1 MELIKT
7 RCKQGSLVVTD
18 QVVRVHLLGMESRT
32 IVRSAIVAIDYELTI
47 PSVFGY
53 GGGASLVFHAQ
64 SGDQLHADLVK
75 PKIAKEIMQLLGF

>member
-7 RCKQGSLVVTD
+7 VSKQGELIITD
-18 QVVRVHLLGMESRT
+18 QVVRIHLAGLESRT
-32 IVRSAIVAIDYELTI
+32 MVRSAIVAIDYNLTI
-47 PSVFGY
+47 PSVFGF

-64 SGDQLHADLVK
+64 SGDQLRADLVK